1 VNSYLHDIRVSYDTV
16 AADYAKLVSGWSWE
30 LSLLT
35 QFTELVG
42 SGSAVLDVGCGPGR
56 VTALLRS
63 LGLAAIGIDLSP
75 GMIAVARS
83 DYPEVHFEVG
93 SMTALDL
100 GDGELA
106 GIVSWW
112 STIHLPPDALAT
124 AFAEFHRVLAPGGQL
139 LIGFHAGTGSTHKT
153 SGYGGHPMALDVYRR
168 TPEEISAVAAA
179 AGFVVH
185 TSFANDLDTERP
197 GACLFFR
204 KPSSEETGAAGRL
217 GR

>member
-1 VNSYLHDIRVSYDTV
+1 VNSNASYLDDIRVSYDTV
-16 AADYAKLVSGWSWE
+16 ATDYSKLVSGWSWE

-56 VTALLRS
+56 VTALLQS

-75 GMIAVARS
+75 GMIEVARS
-83 DYPEVHFEVG
+83 DYPEVRFEVG

-139 LIGFHAGTGSTHKT
+139 LVGFHVGTESTHKT
-153 SGYGGHPMALDVYRR
+153 SGYGGHPMSVNVYRR
-168 TPEEISAVAAA
+168 TPDQLSAVATA
-179 AGFVVH
+179 AGFTLH
-185 TSFANDLDTERP
+185 TSFVTDLDSAKP

-204 KPSSEETGAAGRL
+204 KPDNSVAES
-217 GR
+217 